1 MKLIRT
7 ERFKRGLRRF
17 PKSIQRAFYKQ
28 AELLLANLTHP
39 SLRAKKYDET
49 IGLWQARINRNTRF
63 YFLIEGD
70 TYILVSVEKHR
81 D

>member
-1 MKLIRT
+1 MKLVRT
-7 ERFKRGLRRF
+7 ERFKRNLRRF
-17 PKSIQRAFYKQ
+17 SKSVQRAFYKQ
-28 AELLLANLTHP
+28 AEFLLANLMHP

-49 IGLWQARINRNTRF
+49 IGLWQARINHNIRF